1 MRTGLV
7 GLVLLGCGG
16 GDGDEER
23 GGNAAPG
30 PLAIEIHPANPTAA
44 DDLTV
49 DVVIPS
55 EDPEG
60 KPVEYLIEWYVD
72 GELLNGVDTMTLES
86 MFTVR
91 GERWSVLVT
100 AFDGVLEGGQAMA
113 SVDIVNSEPTIDS
126 IVVMPA
132 EVREKSEVTCEYSE
146 PVDLDNDV
154 IQQTQ
159 VWSVNG
165 AELDIRGSLF
175 GTDFR
180 KGDELACVVYAD
192 DGVGDAVP
200 HISAPVVVL
209 NTEPYVIGCSLHD
222 NEPLDNAPIDAVS
235 EGFVDEDNDP
245 EGYLYQWYVNG
256 APVSTDASLTTDKF
270 NAGDNVYVECT
281 AWDGEQAGNTAVSG
295 HGIVQ
300 ASG

>member
-1 MRTGLV
+1 MRAGLV
-7 GLVLLGCGG
+7 GLVLLGCNG

-180 KGDELACVVYAD
+180 KGDELACVVYVD

-281 AWDGEQAGNTAVSG
+281 AWDGEQAGNTKVSG
-295 HGIVQ
+295 EGIVQ